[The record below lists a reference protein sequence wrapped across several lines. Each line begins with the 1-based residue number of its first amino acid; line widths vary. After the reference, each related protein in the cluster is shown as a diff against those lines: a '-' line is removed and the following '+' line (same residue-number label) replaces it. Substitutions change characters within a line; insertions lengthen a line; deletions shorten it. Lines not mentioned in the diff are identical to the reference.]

1 MSKMKRQHSFRISL
15 YVELVLAILLSTII
29 SIVALIL
36 FSVLLEFFFN
46 SSCFAN
52 HFVAPYTNKYAEELQ
67 DYIDKNQLQIT
78 DNKSLDRF
86 MDKRSDMGLMILCQ
100 GDVTASIKADINA
113 NVDSVYDVLNDYWV
127 SYKNHSSDL
136 IYAYRYSY
144 ILNYIDGYYANAL
157 KDKSYQPL
165 LLTFDGKEYTAIV
178 IQCAYLKFIYLF
190 NYSTIFLAFA
200 CFIFVLLLFIH
211 RKIRYLK
218 WLAEDIT
225 ILSSGDLDH
234 QVAAYGYDEIG
245 TVGRDLE
252 QMRIALKK
260 QMESEREAISA
271 NNSLVTALSHDLR
284 TPLTTQLGYLEILQ
298 EKRYNSEEEYEDYL
312 ARAINNLGHIKE
324 LSDRLFEYFL
334 AFDRSTTTLHKL
346 ENVDALQ
353 LLLQLI
359 TEHTILLE
367 EQGYSF
373 TLKEPEKEIL
383 IRVNPDDVARIFNNI
398 FSNIEKY
405 ASKEDTINISIFE
418 NKEHLVVSV
427 TNEIAI
433 RPRKNES
440 SKVGIECMKA
450 LMRRQNGSLQIQ
462 MDQKT
467 FTVHLFFTIQDS

>member
-225 ILSSGDLDH
+225 ILFSGDLDH
-234 QVAAYGYDEIG
+234 QVADYGYDEIG

-284 TPLTTQLGYLEILQ
+284 TPLTTQHGYLDILQ
-298 EKRYNSEEEYEDYL
+298 
-312 ARAINNLGHIKE
+312 
-324 LSDRLFEYFL
+324 
-334 AFDRSTTTLHKL
+334 
-346 ENVDALQ
+346 
-353 LLLQLI
+353 
-359 TEHTILLE
+359 
-367 EQGYSF
+367 
-373 TLKEPEKEIL
+373 
-383 IRVNPDDVARIFNNI
+383 
-398 FSNIEKY
+398 
-405 ASKEDTINISIFE
+405 
-418 NKEHLVVSV
+418 
-427 TNEIAI
+427 
-433 RPRKNES
+433 
-440 SKVGIECMKA
+440 
-450 LMRRQNGSLQIQ
+450 
-462 MDQKT
+462 
-467 FTVHLFFTIQDS
+467 

>member
-1 MSKMKRQHSFRISL
+1 MKRQHSFRISL
-15 YVELVLAILLSTII
+15 YVELVLAILISTII
-29 SIVALIL
+29 SIVVLLL

-157 KDKSYQPL
+157 KDNSYQPL

-334 AFDRSTTTLHKL
+334 AFDRSTATLHKL

-405 ASKEDTINISIFE
+405 ASKEDMINISIFE

-427 TNEIAI
+427 TNKIAI
-433 RPRKNES
+433 RPHKNES
-440 SKVGIECMKA
+440 TKVGIKCMKA

-467 FTVHLFFTIQDS
+467 FTVHLFFTIQNS

>member
-1 MSKMKRQHSFRISL
+1 MKRQHSFRISL

-29 SIVALIL
+29 SIVALLL

-78 DNKSLDRF
+78 DNKSLDLF
-86 MDKRSDMGLMILCQ
+86 MDKRTDMGLMILCQ
-100 GDVTASIKADINA
+100 GDETASIKADIKA
-113 NVDSVYDVLNDYWV
+113 NEDSVYDVLNDYWV

-136 IYAYRYSY
+136 IYAYRYPY

-157 KDKSYQPL
+157 KDNSYQPL

-234 QVAAYGYDEIG
+234 QVVAYGYDEIG

-312 ARAINNLGHIKE
+312 ARAIHNLGHIKE

-334 AFDRSTTTLHKL
+334 AFDRSTATLHKL

>member
-1 MSKMKRQHSFRISL
+1 MKRQHSFRISL
-15 YVELVLAILLSTII
+15 YVELVLAILISTII
-29 SIVALIL
+29 SIVALLL

-157 KDKSYQPL
+157 KDNSYQPL

-334 AFDRSTTTLHKL
+334 AFDRSTATLHKL

-405 ASKEDTINISIFE
+405 ASKEDMINISIFE

>member
-1 MSKMKRQHSFRISL
+1 MKRQHSFRISL
-15 YVELVLAILLSTII
+15 YVELVLAILISTII
-29 SIVALIL
+29 SIVALLL

-157 KDKSYQPL
+157 KDNSYQPL

-334 AFDRSTTTLHKL
+334 AFDRSTATLHKL

-467 FTVHLFFTIQDS
+467 FTVHLFFTIQGS

>member
-1 MSKMKRQHSFRISL
+1 MKRQHSFRISL

-157 KDKSYQPL
+157 KDNSYQPL

-218 WLAEDIT
+218 WLAEDIP

>member
-1 MSKMKRQHSFRISL
+1 M
-15 YVELVLAILLSTII
+15 
-29 SIVALIL
+29 
-36 FSVLLEFFFN
+36 
-46 SSCFAN
+46 
-52 HFVAPYTNKYAEELQ
+52 
-67 DYIDKNQLQIT
+67 
-78 DNKSLDRF
+78 
-86 MDKRSDMGLMILCQ
+86 
-100 GDVTASIKADINA
+100 
-113 NVDSVYDVLNDYWV
+113 
-127 SYKNHSSDL
+127 
-136 IYAYRYSY
+136 
-144 ILNYIDGYYANAL
+144 
-157 KDKSYQPL
+157 
-165 LLTFDGKEYTAIV
+165 

-334 AFDRSTTTLHKL
+334 AFDRSTATLHKL

>member
-1 MSKMKRQHSFRISL
+1 MKRQHSFRISL
-15 YVELVLAILLSTII
+15 YVELVLAILISTII
-29 SIVALIL
+29 SIVALLL

-157 KDKSYQPL
+157 KDNSYQPL

-334 AFDRSTTTLHKL
+334 AFDRSTATLHKL

>member
-1 MSKMKRQHSFRISL
+1 MKRQHSFRISL

-29 SIVALIL
+29 SIVALLL
-36 FSVLLEFFFN
+36 FTVLLEFFFN

-157 KDKSYQPL
+157 KDNSYQPL

-334 AFDRSTTTLHKL
+334 AFDRSTATLHKL

>member
-1 MSKMKRQHSFRISL
+1 MKRQHSFRISL

-157 KDKSYQPL
+157 KDNSYQPL

-178 IQCAYLKFIYLF
+178 IQCAYLKFIYFF

-334 AFDRSTTTLHKL
+334 AFDRSTATLHKL

>member
-1 MSKMKRQHSFRISL
+1 MKRQHSFRISL

-29 SIVALIL
+29 SIVALLL
-36 FSVLLEFFFN
+36 FTVLLEFFFN

-157 KDKSYQPL
+157 KDNSYQPL
-165 LLTFDGKEYTAIV
+165 LLTFDGKEYTAIL

-334 AFDRSTTTLHKL
+334 AFDRSTATLHKL

>member
-1 MSKMKRQHSFRISL
+1 MKRQHSFRISL

-157 KDKSYQPL
+157 KDNSYQPL

>member
-1 MSKMKRQHSFRISL
+1 MKRQHSFRISL

-29 SIVALIL
+29 SIVALLL

-157 KDKSYQPL
+157 KDNSYQPL

-334 AFDRSTTTLHKL
+334 AFDRSTATLHKL

>member
-1 MSKMKRQHSFRISL
+1 MKRQHSFRISL

-157 KDKSYQPL
+157 KDNSYQPL

-334 AFDRSTTTLHKL
+334 AFDRSTATLHKL